1 MIRDYVEEL
10 RLHDMDIDEE
20 ELGNII
26 NVGIMFG

>member
-26 NVGIMFG
+26 NVGIMFD